1 MLDVMTVRY
10 YILNA
15 VVLTYRRENV
25 KINDLVL
32 RKVENVDICNW
43 PLGRIVDLFLGN
55 DGIVRILRIISTTSN
70 KKKDFQETNF

>member
-15 VVLTYRRENV
+15 DVLTYRRENV
-25 KINDLVL
+25 KINDLL
-32 RKVENVDICNW
+32 FIKVENFAICNW